1 MFKLKI
7 PPPVYGISIGILM
20 WLLNQYLP
28 INHWIPVPWNSIGLA
43 VIAIA
48 LSFDLGSLLLFFRSK
63 TTPNPMKPEN
73 SKHIVTSGL
82 YKISRNPMYVGL
94 LFVLVGYAIWL
105 GSITPFLLLPLF
117 VLLITTQ
124 QIIPEEE
131 MLEEKFG
138 QEYLD
143 YKMRVRRWL

>member
-28 INHWIPVPWNSIGLA
+28 ISHWISSPWNIAGL
-43 VIAIA
+43 VLVGIA
-48 LSFDLGSLLLFFRSK
+48 LSFDLWSLFLFFRSH

-73 SKHIVTSGL
+73 SQHIVTTGL

-94 LFVLVGYAIWL
+94 LFVLLGYAIWL

-117 VLLITTQ
+117 VLLITSQ

-131 MLEEKFG
+131 ILEKKFG

-143 YKMRVRRWL
+143 YKMRVKRWL

>member
-7 PPPVYGISIGILM
+7 PPPVYALSIAILM

-28 INHWIPVPWNSIGLA
+28 INHWISTPWTNIGFIIIA
-43 VIAIA
+43 VA
-48 LSFDLGSLLLFFRSK
+48 LSFDLWSLFLFLRSK

-94 LFVLVGYAIWL
+94 SLVLLGYAISL

-117 VLLITTQ
+117 VVLITTQ

-131 MLEEKFG
+131 MLEKMFG

>member
-7 PPPVYGISIGILM
+7 PPPVYGVSIGVLM

-28 INHWIPVPWNSIGLA
+28 IAHWISSPWNQVGLA
-43 VIAIA
+43 LIAMA
-48 LSFDLGSLLLFFRSK
+48 LSFDLWSLFLFFRSK

-73 SKHIVTSGL
+73 SKHIVTTGL

-94 LFVLVGYAIWL
+94 LFVLLGYAIWL
-105 GSITPFLLLPLF
+105 GSVTPFLLLPLF

>member
-7 PPPVYGISIGILM
+7 PPPVYGVSIGVLM

-28 INHWIPVPWNSIGLA
+28 IAHWILSPWNQVGLA
-43 VIAIA
+43 LIAMA
-48 LSFDLGSLLLFFRSK
+48 LSFDLWSLFLFFRSK

-73 SKHIVTSGL
+73 SKHIVTTGL

-94 LFVLVGYAIWL
+94 LFVLLGYAIWL
-105 GSITPFLLLPLF
+105 GSVTPFLLLPLF

>member
-7 PPPVYGISIGILM
+7 PPPVYGISIGVLM

-28 INHWIPVPWNSIGLA
+28 ITHWISVPWNTIGLVIIA
-43 VIAIA
+43 VAM
-48 LSFDLGSLLLFFRSK
+48 SFDLWSLFLFFRSK

-94 LFVLVGYAIWL
+94 LFVLLGYAIWL

-131 MLEEKFG
+131 MLEKKFG